1 MTSPLDLFHSKREF
15 FEGKN
20 VQQVVKMCGDGRL
33 RDGSKASQEFRDL
46 LASLPSAFLTLYVAN
61 CLKAAFED
69 SGEVLQ
75 DVINEV
81 GRRLGYTVEAG
92 RYRGSKNA
100 IGFDGIWTAEDGH
113 SLVIEVKTTDSY
125 AIRLDNIAGYRKRL
139 IESATIAFDKSS
151 VLIVVGR
158 EDSGNLEAQIR
169 GSRHAWDIRLISA
182 DALLRLMRLKEDLN
196 ETSSITQIRQILKPI
211 EYTRLDWLVD
221 LIEVASQDVKA
232 DAELGP
238 TTAAT
243 AEEIEVQEP
252 RAAFHEQVIEVVSKS
267 LKVALIRDA
276 RTKYRTADSQTRI
289 ICAVSKTYGDS
300 EASAGYWYALHPH
313 QVEYLEQGQ
322 TAYFA
327 FGCGGPSRIALLPL
341 SFIKSHLAKLN
352 KTVKPDRIY
361 WHVILKAENGK
372 MAMVCSE
379 GIRVDISDHV
389 IGSE

>member
-1 MTSPLDLFHSKREF
+1 M
-15 FEGKN
+15 
-20 VQQVVKMCGDGRL
+20 
-33 RDGSKASQEFRDL
+33 
-46 LASLPSAFLTLYVAN
+46 AN
-61 CLKAAFED
+61 CLESAFDD

-113 SLVIEVKTTDSY
+113 NLVIEVKTTDSY
-125 AIRLDNIAGYRKRL
+125 AIRLENIAGYRKRL
-139 IESATIAFDKSS
+139 AESAKLALDKSS

-158 EDSGNLEAQIR
+158 EDSGNIEAQIR

-196 ETSSITQIRQILKPI
+196 ETSSITQIRQILKPV

-221 LIEVASQDVKA
+221 LIEVASEDVKA
-232 DAELGP
+232 DAELAP
-238 TTAAT
+238 VSSVA
-243 AEEIEVQEP
+243 AEESEVQEP
-252 RAAFHEQVIEVVSKS
+252 RAAFHEQVIDVVSKS
-267 LKVALIRDA
+267 LRVALIRDA
-276 RTKYRTADSQTRI
+276 RTKYRTADSHTRI
-289 ICAVSKTYGDS
+289 VCAVSKAYGEP

-313 QVEYLEQGQ
+313 QIEYLEKGQ

-341 SFIKSHLAKLN
+341 SFVNAHLGKLN
-352 KTVKPDRIY
+352 KTVKDDRMY
-361 WHVILKAENGK
+361 WHVILKFENGK
-372 MAMVCSE
+372 MALVCSE
-379 GIRVDISDHV
+379 GLRVDISEHV
-389 IGSE
+389 IGRA